1 MSGVAGS
8 DVETEGRRNGTGI
21 FEELFPRRKLSRSGF
36 SFSKHGAVLHFQ
48 LPKKAWLRHLERQ
61 ITLISAVRLPE

>member
-8 DVETEGRRNGTGI
+8 DVRLKGEETEQEI
-21 FEELFPRRKLSRSGF
+21 FSSLFPRRKMGRSGF